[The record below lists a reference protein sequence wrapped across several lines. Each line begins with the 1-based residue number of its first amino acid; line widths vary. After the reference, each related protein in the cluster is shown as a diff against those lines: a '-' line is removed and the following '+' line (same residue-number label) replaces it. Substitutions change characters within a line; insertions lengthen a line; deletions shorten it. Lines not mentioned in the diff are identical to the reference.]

1 MTLSKQMIQV
11 KTIGAIAYEERD
23 AGEAGI
29 YPGMLCKVD
38 TDGDVVKH
46 ATEGGRGECLIA
58 IEDSL
63 QGRGVDT
70 VYTTDYPVRLEIF
83 RPGEEFHG
91 LLKAGQV
98 LSKGEGLISS
108 GDGTFKSATD
118 SGLSI
123 DAIIAYAMED
133 EDLSASGSENTLIH
147 MRAA

>member
-1 MTLSKQMIQV
+1 MTLSKQMIQI
-11 KTIGAIAYEERD
+11 KTLGAIAYEERD

-29 YPGMLCKVD
+29 YPGMLCKVAS
-38 TDGDVVKH
+38 DGDVELH
-46 ATEGGRGECLIA
+46 DSEGGRAECLVA
-58 IEDSL
+58 LEDSL

-70 VYTTDYPVRLEIF
+70 VYTADYPVRLEIF

-98 LSKGEGLISS
+98 ITKGEGLISS

-123 DAIIAYAMED
+123 DAIVAYAMED
-133 EDLSASGSENTLIH
+133 EDLSAASANVLIH

>member
-1 MTLSKQMIQV
+1 MSLSKQMIQI

-29 YPGMLCKVD
+29 YPGMLCKVVS
-38 TDGDVVKH
+38 DGDVELH
-46 ATEGGRGECLIA
+46 DDEGGRSECLLA

-70 VYTTDYPVRLEIF
+70 VYTVNYPVRLEIF

-91 LLKAGQV
+91 LLQAGQV
-98 LSKGEGLISS
+98 ISIGEGLISA

-123 DAIIAYAMED
+123 DSIIAYAMEA
-133 EDLSASGSENTLIH
+133 EDLSGGSNTLIH